1 MDALQC
7 GTGVHDIKRFQALH
21 CWRNHQSHPGRTVW
35 VFYLDTLL
43 LSKILA
49 FLRISSSF
57 DELDGLAFVAFIIT
71 VQVCKQSLD
80 WAMHVHLSLYLS
92 TRDGSGSVVRVKM
105 TMQTSLFCS
114 GLACPWPR
122 QSHLTSKMAE
132 RAICTPFTSNAL
144 KCKLE
149 RIKSDQ
155 PEE

>member
-35 VFYLDTLL
+35 VFSLDTLRFFGSPVAL
-43 LSKILA
+43 TNWTDWPSSL
-49 FLRISSSF
+49 SSS
-57 DELDGLAFVAFIIT
+57 LSRSASSGWIG
-71 VQVCKQSLD
+71 QC
-80 WAMHVHLSLYLS
+80 MCLSLYLS

-155 PEE
+155 PQE